1 MPNRLLDWMF
11 VRGVVAGVTEITP
24 RMRKISLAGPALG
37 ALAWVPGQ
45 HVRVRIPD
53 GGLGLG
59 TLRTYSLWARAAD
72 WLELCVLNHG
82 DGPGARWVRAVKVGD
97 DVRFRKPEGRLVV
110 AESAPYHVFAGEETA
125 AVAFGAMLR
134 GLAPDATVY
143 GAIEVDSA
151 ADRLPLPRADELTWR
166 YRGGGDAA
174 GSDGLVAAV
183 RELDL
188 PRDPGVAYL
197 AGEARTCQAVRA
209 HLVRDRGWP
218 RRSVLVKPFWT
229 PGRRGMD

>member
-11 VRGVVAGVTEITP
+11 VRGVVEDVDEITP
-24 RMRKISLAGPALG
+24 RMRKITLAGPELRALT
-37 ALAWVPGQ
+37 WTPGQ
-45 HVRVRIPD
+45 QVRVRIPD

-59 TLRTYSLWARAAD
+59 ALRTYSVWDRDAD
-72 WLELCVLNHG
+72 RLELCVLNHG
-82 DGPGARWVRAVKVGD
+82 DGPGARWVRAVKAGD
-97 DVRFRKPEGRLVV
+97 DVRFRRPEGRLIVV
-110 AESAPYHVFAGEETA
+110 ESAPYHVFAGEETA
-125 AVAFGAMLR
+125 SVAFGAMLR

-143 GAIEVDSA
+143 GVIEVDGT
-151 ADRLPLPRADELTWR
+151 ADRLPLPRVDELTWR

-174 GSDGLVAAV
+174 GSAGLVAAV

-197 AGEARTCQAVRA
+197 AGELRTCQAVRA
-209 HLVRDRGWP
+209 HLIRDRGWP
-218 RRSVLVKPFWT
+218 RRSVLMKPFWM